1 MICLLARADQSAV
14 DVALLASAVGSAVA
28 GGVGWFGVLLVVMV
42 VLQICWC
49 GGDGVSQVVVVFV
62 VVGGSVVGCDD
73 HVGVAAL

>member
-1 MICLLARADQSAV
+1 MTCLLARADQSV
-14 DVALLASAVGSAVA
+14 VGVALLAGAVGSAVG
-28 GGVGWFGVLLVVMV
+28 GGVGWFGVLLVVVVV
-42 VLQICWC
+42 VLVYWC